1 MRMLR
6 GGQRAPIVVL
16 VLVALV
22 AGACSSGSS
31 GDESGN
37 EPEEK
42 APAAAPARENVTFY
56 YQQVHAD
63 RDLSRLGKVQLV
75 VAAPQTDGAEA
86 ARLIKSTGAK
96 AYRYLQTYWLPT
108 TGYTDDPESTTATER
123 FFCQEGD
130 EPTVGRTDRQ
140 GRDWYF
146 YDMNER
152 AALDH
157 LKGRLQ
163 AAKAEGWD
171 GVFFDRG
178 FAALTGY
185 DDEVNTNVWDEVSSC
200 TDDPVQEG
208 ATFADAYVGATRE
221 AHEAGL
227 EIMMNYGVS
236 PFDNATPLRPDS
248 KSDACRERDFAN
260 CPRLDDV
267 WEGID
272 WTLNE
277 AIAHPQDQ
285 AFLADYE
292 ANLKNERE
300 AKNGRRV
307 VGLLTTASLGENN
320 RVNVFFEWAR
330 VKLFQIPLAVN
341 TGEGGCQ
348 GQTVSVCN
356 RAQLYPDLANANLG
370 EPLAQEP
377 SKQACT
383 GNPDV
388 NCLWVRR
395 YSHGMSVVNVSAE
408 PVTATLKLGVDGC
421 RVVTSVYD
429 RRALEDRR
437 CVTKVPMTIPA
448 WSGRPLIY
456 AAA

>member
-1 MRMLR
+1 MQMLR
-6 GGQRAPIVVL
+6 GCQRAPFVVL
-16 VLVALV
+16 VLMALV

-31 GDESGN
+31 SDESEN
-37 EPEEK
+37 ATPTK
-42 APAAAPARENVTFY
+42 TPTRENVSFY
-56 YQQVHAD
+56 YQQLHPG
-63 RDLSRLGKVQLV
+63 RDLARLGKVQVV
-75 VAAPQTDGAEA
+75 VAAPQTKGAEA
-86 ARLIKSTGAK
+86 ASLIKSTGAK

-108 TGYTDDPESTTATER
+108 SGYSDDPEATSQTDW

-130 EPTVGRTDRQ
+130 EATVGRTDRQ

-152 AALDH
+152 ASLDH
-157 LKGRLQ
+157 LKERLQ

-185 DDEVNTNVWDEVSSC
+185 DEEVNTNVWDEVSSC
-200 TDDPVQEG
+200 TDDPVEEG

-221 AHEAGL
+221 AHAVGL
-227 EIMMNYGVS
+227 EIMMNYGGS

-248 KSDACRERDFAN
+248 KSEACQERDFAN

-267 WEGID
+267 WDGID
-272 WTLNE
+272 WVLDE
-277 AIAHPQDQ
+277 AIAHPQDK

-292 ANLKNERE
+292 ANLKNERQ
-300 AKNGRRV
+300 AKNGRRT
-307 VGLLTTASLGENN
+307 VGLLTTAALGENN

-377 SKQACT
+377 FKRSCT
-383 GNPDV
+383 ANPDV

-408 PVTATLKLGVDGC
+408 PVTTTLKLGVDGC

-429 RRALEDRR
+429 RRALEAGK
-437 CVTKVPMTIPA
+437 CITKVSMTIPA

-456 AAA
+456 AEG